1 MDVDQPN
8 SLFPI
13 NHITY
18 PWCCDMIILAY
29 IRCILQYRISNYFC
43 VHFFFFS
50 RYQYIILRPYPNVN
64 NLIIITLF
72 YLVQSNYAMLII
84 ALHTAAN
91 MAAALTKEWAQSR
104 PTKKRRTTVRRISS
118 RCRSYRLPQRFGK
131 RFFQRFFLEKQR
143 YTCLHGSIGYRY
155 DIGKNMHY
163 DLLWLSASADMVCTK
178 SRQ

>member
-1 MDVDQPN
+1 MLINQN

-72 YLVQSNYAMLII
+72 YLVQGNYAMLII

-118 RCRSYRLPQRFGK
+118 RCRSYRLPQSSRRLDLGALFS
-131 RFFQRFFLEKQR
+131 
-143 YTCLHGSIGYRY
+143 LH
-155 DIGKNMHY
+155 
-163 DLLWLSASADMVCTK
+163 ADWWMLDWHVEEI
-178 SRQ
+178 